1 MLTKADFQQ
10 AIRDSISA
18 YPAIAPLYQAG
29 DPRITQHLDAMAA
42 MLAMFSAQLETAMAE
57 PFEKTREATILAD
70 AAMRGIVRKA
80 TSARVRVKAT
90 NNGTSTFLVE
100 SGRTVVDS
108 AGLQYRIETSAS
120 VQAGAEATFEA
131 VQLRAATIKHI
142 VAGSEPF
149 YAIEIPAAEE
159 DVFLCGISVNDAD
172 GEFTHRER
180 YVNTFPDERVFHVEA
195 DDRQRV
201 YVRFGFDG
209 IVGVQPKDGHEI
221 SLSVFYT
228 VGEVNPA
235 FGSPFSF
242 EYLSSPLEAAIE
254 LKMDALL
261 LPGQNPPDMSVLRD
275 LARYPSV
282 YDHNA
287 VFLGEFDFL
296 VRRNFSTLS
305 FLSVWNESAEEQ
317 ARGPSLENINT
328 LFVAC
333 LSGSGGESV
342 LTEADPNTPVPPL
355 VIAEGSLTA
364 TQIEI
369 RRAILAA
376 DDSYKVR
383 FMTPVRSK
391 IGMTINA
398 RVSTSYISSDVREK
412 IIEAILSEFGE
423 TAAASRRGRSRPLYQ
438 RVYALLRERVAALT
452 VGNADLAVNIVESA
466 SLLSRPEMW
475 RYVSADSLSVTVES
489 ANILTPSW
497 GG

>member
-18 YPAIAPLYQAG
+18 YPAISPLYQAG
-29 DPRITQHLDAMAA
+29 DPRVTQHLDAMAA
-42 MLAMFSAQLETAMAE
+42 MLAMFSAQLETAMSE
-57 PFEKTREATILAD
+57 PFEKTRDATVLAD

-80 TSARVRVKAT
+80 TPARVRVRAA
-90 NNGTSTFLVE
+90 NRGTSAFLVE
-100 SGRTVVDS
+100 SGRTVLDS
-108 AGLQYRIETSAS
+108 AGLPYRIETSAS
-120 VQAGAEATFEA
+120 VPAGAGATFDA
-131 VQLRAATIKHI
+131 VQLRSMTIKHT
-142 VAGSEPF
+142 VTSSEPF
-149 YAIEIPAAEE
+149 YAIEIPSAE
-159 DVFLCGISVNDAD
+159 DGAFLAGIAVSDAD

-201 YVRFGFDG
+201 YARFGFDG
-209 IVGVQPKDGHEI
+209 IVGVQPKDGHAI

-228 VGEVNPA
+228 VGEVSPA

-242 EYLSSPLEAAIE
+242 EYLGSPMEAAIE

-296 VRRNFSTLS
+296 VRRNFPTLR

-317 ARGPSLENINT
+317 ARGPNIDHINT

-333 LSGSGGESV
+333 LSSTGEESI
-342 LTEADPNTPVPPL
+342 LTEADPAAPVPPA
-355 VIAEGSLTA
+355 VIAEESLTD
-364 TQIEI
+364 TQREI
-369 RRAILAA
+369 KAAILAA

-383 FMTPVRSK
+383 FFTPVRSK
-391 IGMTINA
+391 IAMTISA
-398 RVSTSYISSDVREK
+398 RVATSYVASDVRQK

-423 TAAASRRGRSRPLYQ
+423 AAAASRRGRNRPLYQ
-438 RVYALLRERVAALT
+438 RVYALLREKVAALS
-452 VGNADLAVNIVESA
+452 GGESDLTVNILEPEA
-466 SLLSRPEMW
+466 LAARPEMW
-475 RYVSADSLSVTVES
+475 RYVATDSLFVTVETV
-489 ANILTPSW
+489 NIVTPSW